1 MRIKRE
7 IGCATAAG
15 ALRSNERS
23 AFWAN
28 SAAGN
33 YYIHLHKCIYI
44 YVCMCVD
51 VCIHI
56 FIYRDRGCAPAA
68 EPFRSDDRCAFGA
81 DSAAGNYCVYIYI
94 YIYIYIERERE
105 RRCNCYINICMYM
118 CVCRYIYI
126 YIYIYIYRERER
138 EEGERERGG
147 ATTAESFR
155 SGADFAANNSI
166 ERVRGSG
173 EPDDLN
179 PDLLNLTL

>member
-1 MRIKRE
+1 MLPRLGPSGPMNGAHFGQILQQVTITYIYINVYIYMYVCVWTYVYIYLFIE
-7 IGCATAAG
+7 IGAVLPQLSPSDPMIG
-15 ALRSNERS
+15 A
-23 AFWAN
+23 
-28 SAAGN
+28 
-33 YYIHLHKCIYI
+33 HLGQILQQVTI
-44 YVCMCVD
+44 
-51 VCIHI
+51 
-56 FIYRDRGCAPAA
+56 
-68 EPFRSDDRCAFGA
+68 
-81 DSAAGNYCVYIYI
+81 VYIYI